1 MSSLQGRRGVPF
13 FFAAGVASALLL
25 AQRLDLCGACR

>member
-1 MSSLQGRRGVPF
+1 MSSLQGRRGVPLF
-13 FFAAGVASALLL
+13 FDAGAASALL